1 MSSPLSSPL
10 SPPLSCPLP
19 PPAMAP
25 WLTSRPIA
33 HRGLHDRSAGVIEN
47 SADAARAAIDGGYA
61 IECDVQDSADG
72 EAFVFHD
79 HDLERLTG
87 RPGAFCAMPA
97 AMLDTLSLR
106 DARANANIPRLADF
120 LALVAGRVPLVIEVK
135 SRFDGNPALTRRCL
149 DILRDYAGPVCVKS
163 FDPQVLAWLRRDAPQ
178 ILRGIVADGAGNGP
192 PDGAGATPD
201 ACRARANLLHFDETR
216 PDFVSWKAADLP
228 HAAPFLCRSLRAMPI
243 LTWTI
248 RSPDQAAAV
257 RAHADQIVF
266 EGFTP

>member
-1 MSSPLSSPL
+1 MMSPPFSPPL
-10 SPPLSCPLP
+10 SPP
-19 PPAMAP
+19 ARAP
-25 WLTSRPIA
+25 WLTARPIA

-87 RPGAFCAMPA
+87 HTGAFCAVRA
-97 AMLDTLSLR
+97 DALATLTLR
-106 DARANANIPRLADF
+106 DAPGDARIPRLTDF
-120 LALVAGRVPLVIEVK
+120 LALVAGRVPLVIEIK

-163 FDPQVLAWLRRDAPQ
+163 FDPQVVAWLRRDAQ
-178 ILRGIVADGAGNGP
+178 HIVRGIVADAAGSGP
-192 PDGAGATPD
+192 PDGANATRD
-201 ACRARANLLHFDETR
+201 ACLARGHLLHFDETR

-228 HAAPFLCRSLRAMPI
+228 HAAPFLCRGLRDMPI

-248 RSPDQAAAV
+248 RSLEQAAAS

-266 EGFTP
+266 EGFRP